1 MHKLIQQK
9 RRIAVLLLTV
19 IALSFSACK
28 VQLISAYDDAIHT
41 QITTA
46 SKDIDTF
53 YTQMLATTT
62 QGSTARQYSN
72 YASAYATIEV
82 ELRQLYTINSTRA
95 KNAQQDTICKLTL
108 NQWLK
113 YEAMHKGTGNGTLMD
128 FQITLNRDFMLA
140 KMQAMEVSE
149 RVKMLGASQT
159 ANTNNTTNQ

>member
-1 MHKLIQQK
+1 MNKIIL
-9 RRIAVLLLTV
+9 RRSRIAVLLLSVFT
-19 IALSFSACK
+19 LSFAGCK

-62 QGSTARQYSN
+62 QGSAARQYSN
-72 YASAYATIEV
+72 FAANYATIEV
-82 ELRQLYTINSTRA
+82 ELRQLYNINSTRA
-95 KNAQQDTICKLTL
+95 KNAQQDTICSLTL
-108 NQWLK
+108 KQWLK

-149 RVKMLGASQT
+149 RVKMLGASQASSST
-159 ANTNNTTNQ
+159 NTNQ

>member
-1 MHKLIQQK
+1 MNKLILQK
-9 RRIAVLLLTV
+9 HRVTALLLIV
-19 IALSFSACK
+19 IVLSFSACR

-53 YTQMLATTT
+53 YTQMLATTM
-62 QGSTARQYSN
+62 QGSTARQYTN
-72 YASAYATIEV
+72 YAASYANIEV

-95 KNAQQDTICKLTL
+95 KNAQQDTICKLAL

-113 YEAMHKGTGNGTLMD
+113 YEAMHKTANTLMD

-149 RVKMLGASQT
+149 RVKMLGASQVAGNST
-159 ANTNNTTNQ
+159 TTNQ